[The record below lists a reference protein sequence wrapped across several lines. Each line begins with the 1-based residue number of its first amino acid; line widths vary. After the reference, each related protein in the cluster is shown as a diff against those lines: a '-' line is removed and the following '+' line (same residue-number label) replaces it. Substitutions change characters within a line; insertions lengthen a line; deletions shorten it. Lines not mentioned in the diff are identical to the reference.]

1 MMNRP
6 RTPVFLA
13 AVAGAAVVLVL
24 GALVVAQPRT
34 PRSELFPDKL
44 ADMSLT
50 VYVDGAAAVAEV
62 RALHRNNS
70 GVQMLNAYLVRYSGA
85 GSDRARFWVSE
96 SSSDAEAASLAA
108 AMRSTVGNS
117 GVFSQPSPLTLEGL
131 TAYFVTGPP
140 EIGTYNYFYAKGRL
154 VVWVQIDSPD
164 EARRMDILG
173 ESVRRIGM

>member
-6 RTPVFLA
+6 RTPIFLA
-13 AVAGAAVVLVL
+13 AVAGAVVVLAL

-34 PRSELFPDKL
+34 PSSDLFPAKL
-44 ADMSLT
+44 ADMTLA
-50 VYVDGAAAVAEV
+50 VYVDGAAAIAEV
-62 RALHRNNS
+62 EGLHRNNP
-70 GVQMLNAYLVRYSGA
+70 GVKMVNAYLIRYSGS
-85 GSDRARFWVSE
+85 GTDRARFWVSE

-140 EIGTYNYFYAKGRL
+140 EIGTYNYFYVQGRR
-154 VVWVQIDSPD
+154 VFWVQIESAD
-164 EARRMDILG
+164 EARRMVVLG
-173 ESVRRIGM
+173 ESMRRIGR